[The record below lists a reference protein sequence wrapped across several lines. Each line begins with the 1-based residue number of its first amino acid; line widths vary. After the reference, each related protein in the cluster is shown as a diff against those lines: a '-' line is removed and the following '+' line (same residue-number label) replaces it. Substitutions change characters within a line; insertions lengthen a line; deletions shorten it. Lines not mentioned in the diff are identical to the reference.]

1 MRKTIILLFMFM
13 SIFTGWHHVTAESSA
28 DQEKILIQKRLELY
42 KQMEAATTIP
52 WYYFAGIDQYE
63 RNIRRSHK
71 DIPREKGSIAIY
83 YPPEK
88 WSGSLNPNLEDT
100 NPLTISLLG
109 EWAKMGT
116 ETKKQTNLMMKICFY
131 NGRLYSDVRGVRRLY

>member
-71 DIPREKGSIAIY
+71 DIPREKGSIPTY
-83 YPPEK
+83 YF
-88 WSGSLNPNLEDT
+88 SARG
-100 NPLTISLLG
+100 
-109 EWAKMGT
+109 
-116 ETKKQTNLMMKICFY
+116 
-131 NGRLYSDVRGVRRLY
+131 NGQRWERRQKSRPI